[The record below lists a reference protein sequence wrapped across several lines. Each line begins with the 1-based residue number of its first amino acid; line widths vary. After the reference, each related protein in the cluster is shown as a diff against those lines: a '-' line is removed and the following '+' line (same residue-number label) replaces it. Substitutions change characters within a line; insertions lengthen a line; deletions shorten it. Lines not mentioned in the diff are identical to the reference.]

1 MDFGANIDEFADL
14 FGETNE
20 SYSLPMLPLSST
32 VGAAE
37 AHSHSEEHLGT
48 MFRPPSQAE
57 VDSLVA
63 RDMNALSSKDR
74 EQILHDIH
82 GIADFPDEDPQMLQA
97 KLDELDAAIKAIPQK
112 AAYDRALAASES
124 YVNDRSFR
132 LKFLRADRLDPQRAG
147 RRMVNFFDYKKELFG
162 PEKLVK
168 SIVMDDLNY
177 DDMAV
182 IQNGHMQFLPERD
195 MAGRIIFCNIQSLQ
209 RCASDTNLLRA
220 VYYML
225 MTQAD
230 DEDSQKK
237 GVVGVLYNFSLM
249 AERLDHAKIIQSV
262 RLRNC
267 LPIRFVAMHY
277 CFNHPSFVDFINC
290 ERSAFDEHTRARCRA
305 HQVSATD
312 FHSELV
318 SFGIASRSI
327 PASLIGGLKSK
338 SHQDWIYMRRK
349 VEGNQKV
356 SSITIPPTV
365 VATGPARTAAVQPKK
380 NAVKSTDLSTCRKG
394 QPNVIEN
401 IDTSSDSEKS
411 PPARKIY
418 SSPSPGD
425 VLFGRGKVKEHPG
438 NVRLHQL
445 IEKRRSRYEVAE
457 KWEKTVIAEE
467 IVAIIKECSGRF
479 LRPTVNSDG
488 WVEVDKEIAR
498 EKVSHTFRSRR
509 PKLQKRRR
517 VTAAQAKP
525 KLFLNT
531 NFRY

>member
-1 MDFGANIDEFADL
+1 
-14 FGETNE
+14 
-20 SYSLPMLPLSST
+20 
-32 VGAAE
+32 
-37 AHSHSEEHLGT
+37 
-48 MFRPPSQAE
+48 
-57 VDSLVA
+57 
-63 RDMNALSSKDR
+63 
-74 EQILHDIH
+74 
-82 GIADFPDEDPQMLQA
+82 
-97 KLDELDAAIKAIPQK
+97 
-112 AAYDRALAASES
+112 
-124 YVNDRSFR
+124 
-132 LKFLRADRLDPQRAG
+132 
-147 RRMVNFFDYKKELFG
+147 
-162 PEKLVK
+162 
-168 SIVMDDLNY
+168 
-177 DDMAV
+177 
-182 IQNGHMQFLPERD
+182 
-195 MAGRIIFCNIQSLQ
+195 
-209 RCASDTNLLRA
+209 
-220 VYYML
+220 

-237 GVVGVLYNFSLM
+237 GIVGVLYNFSLM
-249 AERLDHAKIIQSV
+249 GERMDYGKILQSV

-338 SHQDWIYMRRK
+338 SHQEWIHMRRK
-349 VEGNQKV
+349 VEGKQKLSCV
-356 SSITIPPTV
+356 SLPTTV
-365 VATGPARTAAVQPKK
+365 VAAGHPRTAAMQSKMNVVES
-380 NAVKSTDLSTCRKG
+380 ASFATSSKS
-394 QPNVIEN
+394 QPNLIEN
-401 IDTSSDSEKS
+401 IDTPSDSEKS

-479 LRPTVNSDG
+479 LRPTVNGDG

-517 VTAAQAKP
+517 MAAAQAKP